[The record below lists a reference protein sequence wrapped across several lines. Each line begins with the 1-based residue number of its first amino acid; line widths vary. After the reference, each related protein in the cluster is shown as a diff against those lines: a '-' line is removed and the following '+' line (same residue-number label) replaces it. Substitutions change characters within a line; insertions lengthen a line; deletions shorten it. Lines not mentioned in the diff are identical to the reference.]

1 MQDEI
6 KPVQGKKQISTSK
19 GLIIVFAAAVILFGG
34 AYTWATYTDPLDYDS
49 GSFYLIHKSNRNT
62 NVNGNSNANANA
74 NANQNR
80 NTNNSNVSS
89 SSADWKA
96 YRNDTYGFGITFTDP
111 WVGYRL
117 KPVDLAGTVK
127 TFYVNVPTTDS
138 LYAAENE
145 MHYGGYAAPFAISVI
160 NKSEWQDDELFA
172 RDFGSKLG
180 ENDSYVFTGGSW
192 QACPTDLCESAIAS
206 SITAVMDSFTAFAI

>member
-6 KPVQGKKQISTSK
+6 KPSHEKKQISTGR
-19 GLIIVFAAAVILFGG
+19 GLIIIFATAVILFGG

-49 GSFYLIHKSNRNT
+49 GSFNLVTKSNRNS
-62 NVNGNSNANANA
+62 NVNSNANS

-80 NTNNSNVSS
+80 NTNNSNASNP
-89 SSADWKA
+89 SADWKA

-111 WVGYRL
+111 WKGYKL
-117 KPVDLAGTVK
+117 KPVDLAGALK
-127 TFYVNVPTTDS
+127 TFYVNVPTTDPFH
-138 LYAAENE
+138 ADENE
-145 MHYGGYAAPFAISVI
+145 MHYGGYAAPFAISVF
-160 NKSEWQDDELFA
+160 NKSEWQDDEMFA
-172 RDFGSKLG
+172 RDFGSKVG
-180 ENDSYVFTGGSW
+180 ENDSYIFTGSSW